1 MAAATPEGASFFFG
15 AVAPQLAHRLA
26 AAGTGFFL
34 AAASLR
40 VGVTSLFRAD
50 VCAPSTA
57 SVGAGVSA
65 RLGAGDCL
73 RRAARMANTMMAETA
88 ETASMTRAV
97 PVGGP
102 SARES
107 WFDRRVRASAAAFAD
122 FFFDALGAFFVVPER
137 GTGTSSSSSSRSA
150 SSSASN
156 ASSSSLERSSR
167 SSTSAASAFRPTS
180 SAVSSRTCC
189 NVM

>member
-1 MAAATPEGASFFFG
+1 MITRDIARDAE
-15 AVAPQLAHRLA
+15 AVTALV
-26 AAGTGFFL
+26 
-34 AAASLR
+34 R
-40 VGVTSLFRAD
+40 VARVEVRAEA
-50 VCAPSTA
+50 CAPSTA

-73 RRAARMANTMMAETA
+73 RRAARMANTTTAETA
-88 ETASMTRAV
+88 ETASMIRAV

-107 WFDRRVRASAAAFAD
+107 WFDRRVRESAAAFAD

-137 GTGTSSSSSSRSA
+137 GTGTSSSSSSPSA

-156 ASSSSLERSSR
+156 ASSSSSERSSR
-167 SSTSAASAFRPTS
+167 SSTSAASRP
-180 SAVSSRTCC
+180 SRRDSR
-189 NVM
+189 VR